1 MPIFNKEEI
10 KIIESF
16 SNINKENF
24 RTNILSIIGNWKIS
38 NLNSYD
44 YLLMK
49 EAFNWRRLAI
59 KIIDYVECDK
69 KLYSKLLD
77 WIFTPHLYA
86 TFSENGFRELIGYEK
101 YNAHLSY
108 FYGVTIERC
117 LISYT
122 EEELFKRQISYGNFV
137 RYTPEDVYSKIYNIS
152 YNGLI
157 EEFLSKYNLNPNS
170 LTEIEFENFTY
181 WCFKKRV
188 ENSEPSKLASDTKK
202 GTMFLY
208 KFLESENK
216 RLNSTEKIEDN
227 RKKKVDFAF

>member
-1 MPIFNKEEI
+1 MLFRSNSVVEKPDPKKAPSNQAVIGRYILPKTIFSELK
-10 KIIESF
+10 KKG
-16 SNINKENF
+16 IN
-24 RTNILSIIGNWKIS
+24 RTKCF
-38 NLNSYD
+38 
-44 YLLMK
+44 K
-49 EAFNWRRLAI
+49 

-152 YNGLI
+152 YNELI

-208 KFLESENK
+208 KFF
-216 RLNSTEKIEDN
+216 TFKISCSIVTCFFGKIWLISLPAMLVIN
-227 RKKKVDFAF
+227 